1 MSPSLVL
8 PAAQTESG
16 MHACMLRADI
26 PQQRKYFRTTIYAEV
41 MLMQE
46 SQEVQTVLQQAE
58 CDSIP
63 VFLLFLAEEALVSAK
78 MNTSP
83 IRPLLYNATSLHRHR
98 A

>member
-1 MSPSLVL
+1 
-8 PAAQTESG
+8 

-63 VFLLFLAEEALVSAK
+63 VFLLFLAEEALVSAT
-78 MNTSP
+78 N
-83 IRPLLYNATSLHRHR
+83 
-98 A
+98 